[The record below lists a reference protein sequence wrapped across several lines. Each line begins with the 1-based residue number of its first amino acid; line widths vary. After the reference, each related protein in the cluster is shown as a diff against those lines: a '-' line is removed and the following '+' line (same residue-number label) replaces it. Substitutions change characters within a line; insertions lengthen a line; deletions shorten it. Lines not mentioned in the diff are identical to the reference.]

1 MSATH
6 DRHLRLESR
15 AAGYNPVTMF
25 KLQTMVVVLTCSVSV
40 WAQAPQVSTEVLS
53 VYPDS
58 YTLYLDLHEHPE
70 LSSHETQTAAKLAA
84 KLRSF
89 GYEVTEN
96 VGGTGIVAV
105 MKNGTGPVVML
116 RTELDALPVEEKTGL
131 VYASKVRSTDPTGK
145 DVPVMHACGHDLHMA
160 SLIGT
165 AQVMAQTRNSWHGT
179 LVIIGQPAEETISGA
194 KAMVED
200 GVMTRFP
207 KPDVAVALHVGNE
220 LPAGKVG
227 VTPEFMSSNADSLRI
242 TIFGKGGHGSAP
254 HTTIDPIVLG
264 AKIVLTLQTIASRE
278 VKPRE
283 AAVVTVGYFQAGTKN
298 NIIPDQA
305 QLGLTVRTVKPEVRK
320 QVLAAIDRIVK
331 GEAEAAGVARMPEI
345 SHYESTDAV
354 FNDPALAKRLTAVLE
369 AALGKRNVE
378 ELPLNMGSEDFSYF
392 VEQGVPGF
400 YFAVGGAE
408 PEKYAQAKTAG
419 QNMPSNHSSLFAPDV
434 QPALVTGITAEVAVL
449 RNLLN
454 TTPEELK
461 KLANEKTA
469 TGE

>member
-254 HTTIDPIVLG
+254 HMTIDPIVLG

-305 QLGLTVRTVKPEVRK
+305 QLG
-320 QVLAAIDRIVK
+320 
-331 GEAEAAGVARMPEI
+331 
-345 SHYESTDAV
+345 
-354 FNDPALAKRLTAVLE
+354 
-369 AALGKRNVE
+369 
-378 ELPLNMGSEDFSYF
+378 
-392 VEQGVPGF
+392 
-400 YFAVGGAE
+400 
-408 PEKYAQAKTAG
+408 
-419 QNMPSNHSSLFAPDV
+419 
-434 QPALVTGITAEVAVL
+434 
-449 RNLLN
+449 
-454 TTPEELK
+454 
-461 KLANEKTA
+461 
-469 TGE
+469 